1 MSTLLY
7 FPQKRLVVID
17 VDTTGVGEKD
27 KLIAVHG
34 VEVVSNK
41 LTGVFFH
48 IFMNKRNNNKK
59 EYMDY
64 FSDYEYDVDKN
75 KKKIFFLNSLKVQQ

>member
-17 VDTTGVGEKD
+17 VDTTGVGETD

-34 VEVVSNK
+34 VEVVSNE

-48 IFMNKRNNNKK
+48 VFMNKRSRK
-59 EYMDY
+59 EYMNY
-64 FSDYEYDVDKN
+64 FSDYEYDVDKI
-75 KKKIFFLNSLKVQQ
+75 KKKNFFLNSLKMRQ